1 MHICLKKIQALYLYW
16 FLVILQTAEALRI
29 SYAERM
35 SLQKIAKSF
44 SRGIFF
50 PALLFAALFYS
61 CGNGLF
67 DRRISEGIIEYD
79 VTYPN
84 IDPDDMLA
92 GLMPTS
98 MTMKFKKNQFN
109 AELSAG
115 MGMFKTN
122 FISNSNDYFLIN
134 SVKLINKKYATRLDK
149 KAVEKMNEKYSK
161 FYISKINEK
170 KEIAGYNCK
179 KALVVFDDVTNESF
193 YVYYTNDIHIDNPNW
208 SNIFKE
214 IDGVLLEYQMER
226 YGIMMKF
233 TAKSITKAELNDS
246 EFQLTS
252 DYENLTLAD
261 LEKEINS
268 IFDTFK

>member
-1 MHICLKKIQALYLYW
+1 MKRTRIIYFFFCLA
-16 FLVILQTAEALRI
+16 ILTV
-29 SYAERM
+29 
-35 SLQKIAKSF
+35 
-44 SRGIFF
+44 
-50 PALLFAALFYS
+50 LFDG
-61 CGNGLF
+61 CKGGLF
-67 DRRISEGIIEYD
+67 DRRISEGIIEYE
-79 VTYPN
+79 VSYPN

-98 MTMKFKKNQFN
+98 MIMKFKNNQFN

-134 SVKLINKKYATRLDK
+134 SVKLINKKYATKLDQ

-161 FYISKINEK
+161 FYISKLDEK

-179 KALVVFDDVTNESF
+179 KALVVFDDVANESF
-193 YVYYTNDIHIDNPNW
+193 YVYYTDEINISNPNW
-208 SNIFKE
+208 SNIFKD

-233 TAKSITKAELNDS
+233 TAKSVTETKLEDS

-252 DYENLTLAD
+252 DYENLTLTD
-261 LEKEINS
+261 LEKEINA

>member
-1 MHICLKKIQALYLYW
+1 MKRTGIIYL
-16 FLVILQTAEALRI
+16 FFFAAIFTVILDGC
-29 SYAERM
+29 
-35 SLQKIAKSF
+35 K
-44 SRGIFF
+44 G
-50 PALLFAALFYS
+50 
-61 CGNGLF
+61 GLF
-67 DRRISEGIIEYD
+67 DRRISEGIIEYE
-79 VTYPN
+79 VSYPS

-92 GLMPTS
+92 GLMPTAMS
-98 MTMKFKKNQFN
+98 MKFKNNQFN

-134 SVKLINKKYATRLDK
+134 SVKLINKKYATKLDK

-161 FYISKINEK
+161 FYISKLDEK

-179 KALVVFDDVTNESF
+179 KALVVFDDVANESF
-193 YVYYTNDIHIDNPNW
+193 YVYYTDEINIANPNW
-208 SNIFKE
+208 SNIFKD

-233 TAKSITKAELNDS
+233 TAKTVTKTKLEDA

-252 DYENLTLAD
+252 DYENLTLTD
-261 LEKEINS
+261 LEKEINA